1 MGGHALS
8 LIFIIASCKSVYAVS
23 NFEWADFACNVIV
36 AAFLVFERA
45 DRVYPR
51 RRGAVLGPRKDKDD
65 IHQ

>member
-45 DRVYPR
+45 DAFILDEGVPF
-51 RRGAVLGPRKDKDD
+51 
-65 IHQ
+65 